1 MGIPLALNA
10 ITSEVA
16 PDADRLRRLLAR
28 LVAFRSE
35 NPPGD
40 EAAPALFLADVLAE
54 LGCSTE
60 TPEVAPGRRNIV
72 AVFENGA
79 GPSLAFNSHL
89 DVVPAGT
96 GWSGDPFDLREAN
109 GRLIGRGACD
119 AKGCIA
125 AMVEAMRL
133 LIAGRDAWRGRLTA
147 VFVADEEIGSTGA
160 KAFAARQPQVDR
172 VVVGEP
178 TRLITISA
186 HKGCLR
192 PHLRVLGRSAHS
204 GTPDLGENAILAAQ
218 RLIGLFM
225 AEDQRLRRKLHPLV
239 GPASLSVTQ
248 IAGGIADNIIPA
260 ACEVVIDRRILP
272 GEPVETVDAE
282 IKALLE
288 TASSEYGVRTEILS
302 YSSNAGPSETPT
314 DDPIVEAALAACRAN
329 GIASPGPAGFLG
341 GCDLVHFQNVGIR
354 GVVLGPGSL
363 EQAHRPDEYVELAE
377 LVRASLI
384 YRDLA
389 LDWYRRQGIQERRQA
404 AP

>member
-16 PDADRLRRLLAR
+16 PDAGRLRRLLAR

-72 AVFENGA
+72 ALFENGA

-89 DVVPAGT
+89 DVVPTGT

-133 LIAGRDAWRGRLTA
+133 LIAGRAAWRGRLTA

-160 KAFAARQPQVDR
+160 KAFAARRPQVDR

-192 PHLRVLGRSAHS
+192 PRLRVLGRSAHS

-218 RLIGLFM
+218 RLIGLFV
-225 AEDQRLRRKLHPLV
+225 AEDRRLRRKQHPLV

-302 YSSNAGPSETPT
+302 YSSNAGPSETPA

-329 GIASPGPAGFLG
+329 GVAEPGPAGFLG

-389 LDWYRRQGIQERRQA
+389 LDWYRRQAIQERRQA